1 MLREYKSSDCAEL
14 ATLFYNTVHIV
25 NAKDYTK
32 EQLNAWADGN
42 INLKAW
48 NQSFLHHYSIVAVEE
63 NKIVGFGDIDTA
75 AGYLD
80 RLFVHVDHQG
90 RGIGSAICS
99 RLESAVQGI
108 ITVHASVTAKDFFCK
123 RGYTVIKKQQVKR
136 KGISLV
142 NFVMEK
148 RYG

>member
-1 MLREYKSSDCAEL
+1 MLIREYKPSDCAEL
-14 ATLFYNTVHIV
+14 AALFYNTVHTV
-25 NAKDYTK
+25 NAKDYAK

-80 RLFVHVDHQG
+80 RLFVHAEYQG
-90 RGIGSAICS
+90 RGIGSAICE
-99 RLESAVQGI
+99 RLEEAAKGM
-108 ITVHASVTAKDFFCK
+108 ITVHASITAKGFFSQ
-123 RGYTVIKKQQVKR
+123 RGYAMIGKQQVMR
-136 KGISLV
+136 KGVFLV
-142 NFVMEK
+142 NFVMK
-148 RYG
+148 KQL